1 MLECIRWPNV
11 PLKDSVVAASWPELG
26 LAATDPDFLVR
37 QSQAADSAPPVPH
50 DAVLPDLLRGNYS
63 ANR

>member
-1 MLECIRWPNV
+1 
-11 PLKDSVVAASWPELG
+11 VVAASWPELR

-37 QSQAADSAPPVPH
+37 QSQAADSAPPLPH